1 MHIMN
6 PSAYKIMHAVQALG
20 SMIRYPNQMSFDV
33 MENGGLQ
40 PPPQGVLLVEVV
52 RLDKIVGG
60 GRIFKVI
67 WFFIS
72 VSFPADCIC

>member
-1 MHIMN
+1 M
-6 PSAYKIMHAVQALG
+6 QALG

-60 GRIFKVI
+60 GRIFKVYFGI
-67 WFFIS
+67 IYILS
-72 VSFPADCIC
+72 VAFKRG